1 MEYIQYIPVKPAL
14 HPLRGRVRLHVGLA
28 RVPARRRVGCGRPR
42 VRARLR
48 LGRARVRARR
58 RVGRAPRLPPA
69 CVRQVARAPQKQL
82 ACVQGGP
89 PHRRLLC
96 WHEVDH
102 ARIHCRH
109 GGNAQLLH
117 GARNKKIILLVL
129 LQKGEI
135 AQEHTVV
142 GVIGS

>member
-1 MEYIQYIPVKPAL
+1 MKP
-14 HPLRGRVRLHVGLA
+14 PLRPLHGRVCLHVGLT
-28 RVPARRRVGCGRPR
+28 RVPAPRRVGRGRTRVRARRRVVRAR

-48 LGRARVRARR
+48 LGRA
-58 RVGRAPRLPPA
+58 PRLPPV